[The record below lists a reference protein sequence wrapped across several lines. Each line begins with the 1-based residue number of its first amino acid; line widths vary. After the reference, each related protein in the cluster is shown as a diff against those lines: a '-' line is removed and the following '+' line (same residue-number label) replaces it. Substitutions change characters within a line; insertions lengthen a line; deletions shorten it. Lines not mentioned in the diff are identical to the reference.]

1 MPQPV
6 AAETTDQRHRAQFAA
21 VRNRVFDEMTRSSA
35 RWRLT
40 WILPFQ
46 AAILLILVV
55 RDEALWRVA
64 TQGVAIVAMFSVFLL
79 QGRIPVKQFKFG
91 SLFVGA
97 ISCFAMAAVTGGL
110 ASPLLPACTMVLFGA
125 STAVTDRRW
134 LRPTFL
140 VFYCALALGLALLAR
155 TPCGRLATPLTPVD
169 GWSTPEYVAIS
180 LISLVFIAFSIYQ
193 MGCRITRAHE
203 QVALELWERREE
215 LCTENEDRT
224 KALEGIAARLAHE
237 VKNPLAAIKGLSV
250 HMARTSTDP
259 KVAERLSIVAQEADR
274 VQSILDGFLSFS
286 RGLDDLKVAATN
298 PHQVAREL
306 ALLLETR
313 AADHGVTLDVGGSAD
328 LSVNADARKLR
339 QALMNLVLNAMQA
352 SPTGASVDINVDKTG
367 RDGIEIR
374 VKDHGAGMPPEVL
387 DRIRK
392 PYFTT
397 KEGGSG
403 LGVAVARGLIEQHGG
418 QLRYESAPGKG
429 TTAIIALP
437 WCSMHKCNALPSP
450 LKKVPEPVPSDV
462 SVEAAAR

>member
-1 MPQPV
+1 
-6 AAETTDQRHRAQFAA
+6 
-21 VRNRVFDEMTRSSA
+21 
-35 RWRLT
+35 L
-40 WILPFQ
+40 
-46 AAILLILVV
+46 
-55 RDEALWRVA
+55 
-64 TQGVAIVAMFSVFLL
+64 
-79 QGRIPVKQFKFG
+79 G
-91 SLFVGA
+91 SLLVGA
-97 ISCFAMAAVTGGL
+97 VSCFAMAAVTGGL

-125 STAVTDRRW
+125 STAVTDKRW
-134 LRPTFL
+134 LRPAFL
-140 VFYCALALGLALLAR
+140 VFYCTLAVGLAVLAR
-155 TPCGRLATPLTPVD
+155 TACGRLATPLTPVD

-259 KVAERLSIVAQEADR
+259 KVAERLSIVAAEADR

-313 AADHGVTLDVGGSAD
+313 AADHGVTLDVGGTPD

-352 SPTGASVDINVDKTG
+352 SPSGGTVDIDIAKTG

-374 VKDHGAGMPPEVL
+374 VKDQGPGMPPEVL

-429 TTAIIALP
+429 TTAVIALP

>member
-1 MPQPV
+1 MPST
-6 AAETTDQRHRAQFAA
+6 ALADTTELRERAQFAA
-21 VRNRVFDEMTRSSA
+21 VRNRVFAEMTRSSA

-46 AAILLILVV
+46 ASILVILVV
-55 RDEALWRVA
+55 RNEAMWRVA
-64 TQGVAIVAMFSVFLL
+64 TQAVAFVLMFSAFMM
-79 QGRIPVKQFKFG
+79 QGAVPWKFFKFG

-110 ASPLLPACTMVLFGA
+110 ASPLLPACTMVLVGG
-125 STAVTDRRW
+125 STAVTEARW
-134 LRPTFL
+134 LRPAFL
-140 VFYCALALGLALLAR
+140 FFYCSLAVGLALLAR
-155 TPCGRLATPLTPVD
+155 TALGRLATPLTPVD
-169 GWSTPEYVAIS
+169 GWSTPEYVATS
-180 LISLVFIAFSIYQ
+180 LISIVFMAVSVYK

-286 RGLDDLKVAATN
+286 RGLDDLRVAATN

-313 AADHGVTLDVGGSAD
+313 AADHGVSLDVGGTSD

-339 QALMNLVLNAMQA
+339 QALMNVLNAMQA
-352 SPTGASVDINVDKTG
+352 SPSGATVGIDVAKTG

-374 VKDHGAGMPPEVL
+374 VKDNGPGMPPEVL

-418 QLRYESAPGKG
+418 QLRYDSAPGKG

-450 LKKVPEPVPSDV
+450 LKKVPEPAHSDV
-462 SVEAAAR
+462 SIEAAAR